1 MDTSNGLPER
11 ISPDSLKDTI
21 VQVHFTTE
29 YNYSKLETTLKEVLE
44 ELNPEGFHPYPI
56 GKNENKIREDITY
69 IGENRRYFYSD
80 GITKVLI
87 DGSTISF
94 NCVNGYPGWNNY
106 RNLILGVLD
115 RWKEFV
121 SYKSLMIRYI
131 SIFANESIQTF
142 LDGKIYLKELDI
154 FNGSTFSFN
163 CKASGQG
170 YNADVVVRL
179 TEKAKTST
187 GLASV
192 SDVMV
197 STILDDN
204 ISFQEV
210 RHNLDYI
217 HFAEKD
223 VFFKL
228 LKREY
233 VESLNPVWPNEGD

>member
-1 MDTSNGLPER
+1 MDTSKGLPER
-11 ISPDSLKDTI
+11 ISPDGLKDTV
-21 VQVHFTTE
+21 VQVHFATD

-44 ELNPEGFHPYPI
+44 KLHPQGFHPYPI
-56 GKNENKIREDITY
+56 GKTENKIREEGSY

-87 DGSTISF
+87 DGTTVSF
-94 NCVNGYPGWNNY
+94 NSVNGYPGWNNY
-106 RNLILGVLD
+106 RKLILGVLD
-115 RWKEFV
+115 RLKDLI

-131 SIFANESIQTF
+131 STFENESVQTF
-142 LDGKIYLKELDI
+142 LDGKIYLEQLEI

-170 YNADVVVRL
+170 YSADVVVRL

-197 STILDDN
+197 STMLDDN
-204 ISFQEV
+204 ISFKEV
-210 RHNLDYI
+210 QNNLDYI
-217 HFAEKD
+217 HLTEKD

-233 VESLNPVWPNEGD
+233 VDSLNPIWPDEYD